1 MKFELFLNAAAKR
14 KDLSFISIGLSTC
27 DGKLLASKGIALPDF
42 RLQFTTDFGL
52 QIVFCTLSDLIGWV
66 YCKIHRRPIPLS
78 WI

>member
-52 QIVFCTLSDLIGWV
+52 
-66 YCKIHRRPIPLS
+66 
-78 WI
+78 